1 MFDINILISLK
12 LVDPTKPYTRLV
24 PNKNM
29 HVDKLPIIKYFTP
42 ASEDVKSSLLKE
54 TKMYRERLWS
64 SIDMKSDNRSFDE
77 IIKSIP
83 TIEIKR
89 IIANSGLFSDFG
101 LLTVR

>member
-29 HVDKLPIIKYFTP
+29 QVDKLPIMKYFTP

-89 IIANSGLFSDFG
+89 TIANSGLFSDFG
-101 LLTVR
+101 FLTVR

>member
-1 MFDINILISLK
+1 MSDINILISLK

-42 ASEDVKSSLLKE
+42 ASEDIKSSLLKE

-64 SIDMKSDNRSFDE
+64 SIDMKSDNRSFEE

-89 IIANSGLFSDFG
+89 IMENSGLFSDFG
-101 LLTVR
+101 FFTVR

>member
-29 HVDKLPIIKYFTP
+29 QVDKLPIIKYFTP

-101 LLTVR
+101 FLTVR